1 MLERGKKYLLSS
13 IAICMLILK
22 SQHTQGIWYIRLAI
36 NLKHLRQKRLA
47 FELISLC
54 PFDLVKCFERNTL
67 LKVRLQ
73 LFSEICRSEHKLEMK
88 SQKKAGKAGRPRK
101 MKQIGDEL
109 QIEKCLPTTRPKRL
123 RDIEMF
129 LDSESSGGGANNLA
143 DFDDQNYL
151 AAMDSDSEE

>member
-13 IAICMLILK
+13 IALCMLILK

-36 NLKHLRQKRLA
+36 NLKHLKQKRLA

-73 LFSEICRSEHKLEMK
+73 LFSEICRSELKLE
-88 SQKKAGKAGRPRK
+88 
-101 MKQIGDEL
+101 
-109 QIEKCLPTTRPKRL
+109 
-123 RDIEMF
+123 
-129 LDSESSGGGANNLA
+129 
-143 DFDDQNYL
+143 
-151 AAMDSDSEE
+151 